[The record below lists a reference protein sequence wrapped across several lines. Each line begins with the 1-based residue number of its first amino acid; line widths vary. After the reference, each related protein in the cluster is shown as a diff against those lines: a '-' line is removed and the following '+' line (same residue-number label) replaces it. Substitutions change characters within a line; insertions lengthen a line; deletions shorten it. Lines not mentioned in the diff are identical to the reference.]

1 MRSRSL
7 FRLYKTAVPYQ
18 FIQNMRFIIL
28 FLLLSGLDRTDARC
42 QPRDRSALL
51 QRSQRDQALHM
62 LQLHSQKQQAQLLGT
77 SLPRN
82 IIFGGDILIFLLILI
97 ACREY
102 QLKQRALRKVQT
114 QQLAL
119 RRQNQIQQQ
128 LLGEKDLLLA
138 QKDLYMKEIYHR
150 VRNNLNIIISLLES
164 QSKYLNNPTA
174 QAALR
179 DTQNRVHVVFLLH
192 QKMYGATA
200 RTEVDVSLYITELI
214 GHLSEMFDAKYN
226 DIIITQKIDPVS
238 MTTDAVKMLP
248 LAFIINEIVTNAI
261 KHAFPAGRK
270 GRIHLLLNKD
280 ASGTVRLQVR
290 DNGVGLPFH
299 LRPDADHSLGLSL
312 INGLVAQVHGSWTIE
327 DDGGVIVTVQFPFH
341 RPIKH
346 SEKETIP
353 VVV

>member
-1 MRSRSL
+1 MD
-7 FRLYKTAVPYQ
+7 Q
-18 FIQNMRFIIL
+18 F
-28 FLLLSGLDRTDARC
+28 T
-42 QPRDRSALL
+42 
-51 QRSQRDQALHM
+51 
-62 LQLHSQKQQAQLLGT
+62 QLLGT

-82 IIFGGDILIFLLILI
+82 IIFGGGTLIFLLILI

-128 LLGEKDLLLA
+128 LLGEKDWLLA
-138 QKDLYMKEIYHR
+138 QKDLYMKEIHHR

-164 QSKYLNNPTA
+164 QSKYLNNPTV

-200 RTEVDVSLYITELI
+200 GTEVDVSLYITELTSY
-214 GHLSEMFDAKYN
+214 LSEMFDAKNN

-238 MTTDAVKMLP
+238 VSIDAVKMLP
-248 LAFIINEIVTNAI
+248 LAVIINETVTNAI
-261 KHAFPAGRK
+261 KHAFPEGRK

-280 ASGTVRLQVR
+280 ASGIVRLQVR
-290 DNGVGLPFH
+290 DNGMGLRFQ
-299 LRPDADHSLGLSL
+299 LVPDADHSLGLSL
-312 INGLVAQVHGSWTIE
+312 ISGLVAQLHGRWTIE
-327 DDGGVIVTVQFPFH
+327 EDRGVIVTVQFPFR
-341 RPIKH
+341 RPIKR
-346 SEKETIP
+346 SEQETIP
-353 VVV
+353 IAV